1 MEQDGMTLPVT
12 PYDGCG
18 KCLVAVRRLSRWTD
32 ATSSPERQAR
42 QDIEAVDGINGHI
55 IGWADDW
62 EVSGAVNP
70 LNRPALGPWLR
81 DEMGPY
87 DGIIG
92 PDVSRIGRNM
102 RDSLN
107 TCWLMEES
115 GKLLVTADHG
125 IWDLT
130 DPAQEN
136 QFTAL
141 AWGAQMELRA
151 IQKRNSD
158 AAENARASG
167 RPRNKNSYGYRFVR
181 LVPTG
186 KVDHVAIDPVAAK
199 VIREVARRIL
209 DDESGQIT
217 VNTEAARLNREG
229 VLSPK
234 DHRAVMYGRESEGT
248 PWGSKMLKSIL
259 TSPAALGYLMHQNK
273 PVLRPDGHPVQLAD
287 PLWDDAMRKA
297 LIKKTAPKRK
307 PNRAPR
313 GVRLLAGR
321 AFCGTCDERLYVGV
335 SQRGDGN
342 ELRYLCNGRSRGLP
356 KCEHCKPAPSMAAA
370 KLERI
375 VEEKFLGNWGS
386 TPLLRR
392 EFDPGTGYA
401 TRIAELEGDR
411 ERLERDRAA
420 GLYDRPADEARYYEN
435 HKRMSAEIDDLS
447 ALPERPASVDWV
459 PTGQRVADQWQAAA
473 DDAERREILAT
484 YGVKVILYPND
495 GTHGDRV
502 VVHGFDEDAE
512 SDVRQAIADYEAE
525 QAAIDDDADWATGA
539 EERRR

>member
-1 MEQDGMTLPVT
+1 MTLPVT

-32 ATSSPERQAR
+32 ATSSPDRQAR
-42 QDIEAVDGINGHI
+42 QDIDVVDRIGGHI

-87 DGIIG
+87 DGIVG
-92 PDVSRIGRNM
+92 PDVERIGRNM

-115 GKLLVTADHG
+115 SKLLVTADHG

-151 IQKRNSD
+151 IQKRNRD

-181 LVPTG
+181 LAPTG
-186 KVDHVAIDPVAAK
+186 KVDHVAIDDEAAAIIRKVAQ
-199 VIREVARRIL
+199 RIL

-217 VNTEAARLNREG
+217 VHTEAARLNREG

-234 DHRAVMYGRESEGT
+234 DHRAVMYGREPAGT
-248 PWGSKMLKSIL
+248 PWGGKMLKSIL
-259 TSPAALGYLMHQNK
+259 ISPAALGYLMHQNK
-273 PVLRPDGHPVQLAD
+273 PVLGPDGHPIQLAD
-287 PLWDDAMRKA
+287 PLWDHATHKA
-297 LIKKTAPKRK
+297 LIEKTAPKRK

-313 GVRLLAGR
+313 GVRLLAGLV
-321 AFCGTCDERLYVGV
+321 FCGTCKERLYVSV
-335 SQRGDGN
+335 SQRREGN
-342 ELRYLCNGRSRGLP
+342 ELRYICNGRARGLP
-356 KCEHCKPAPSMAAA
+356 KCQHCKPAPSMSAA

-375 VEEKFLGNWGS
+375 VEEKFLANWGA

-392 EFDPGTGYA
+392 VFDPGTGYA
-401 TRIAELEGDR
+401 ARIAELKRDR

-420 GLYDRPADEARYYEN
+420 GLYDRPEDEARFYAN
-435 HKRMSAEIDDLS
+435 HKRMSAEIDELS
-447 ALPERPASVDWV
+447 ALPERPASVELV
-459 PTGQRVADQWQAAA
+459 PTGQRVADQWQAAD
-473 DDAERREILAT
+473 DDAERREILNT
-484 YGVKVILYPND
+484 YGIKVTLYPND
-495 GTHGDRV
+495 GTRDDRV
-502 VVHGFDEDAE
+502 WVHALEDHSE
-512 SDVRQAIADYEAE
+512 SEVRRVIADYEADE
-525 QAAIDDDADWATGA
+525 AAVDDDASWAIA
-539 EERRR
+539 VEEGTPRRV